1 MAFFRRGGTRV
12 TDGNLLAK
20 LMSLYEEEKDN
31 EWVPL
36 LTNVS
41 TLR

>member
-1 MAFFRRGGTRV
+1 MKQGGLWHFLDRGGTRV

-31 EWVPL
+31 E
-36 LTNVS
+36 
-41 TLR
+41 